1 VSSAWGQA
9 FGVAFGS
16 AWGAL
21 VTPEPTPHSGDFI
34 KWGLGPE
41 IRPEKKEPNKTRLQ
55 LQNEALLM
63 VLLH

>member
-9 FGVAFGS
+9 FGVAFGN

-21 VTPEPTPHSGDFI
+21 VAPEPTPPGGDFI
-34 KWGLGPE
+34 KWGVGPE
-41 IRPEKKEPNKTRLQ
+41 IRPEKKEPIKTRQQ